1 MDYWKQQ
8 KKTNQ
13 KILEILDIFN
23 KKKVEGTF
31 TIQVDNLKYVK
42 KTDFKITCASVSLL
56 YYEMTDAWK
65 EYIIDI
71 EKEVTEDKE
80 IVWKWKLNEKGEKIY
95 RKISKEMSL
104 K

>member
-31 TIQVDNLKYVK
+31 TIQVDNIKYVK

-65 EYIIDI
+65 EYVIDI

>member
-1 MDYWKQQ
+1 
-8 KKTNQ
+8 
-13 KILEILDIFN
+13 
-23 KKKVEGTF
+23 
-31 TIQVDNLKYVK
+31 VDNLKYVK
-42 KTDFKITCASVSLL
+42 KTDFKITCASISLL

-65 EYIIDI
+65 EYVIDI

>member
-1 MDYWKQQ
+1 MNYWKQQ

-31 TIQVDNLKYVK
+31 TIQVDNIKYVK

-65 EYIIDI
+65 EYVIDI
-71 EKEVTEDKE
+71 EKKVTEDKE

>member
-65 EYIIDI
+65 EYVIDI